1 MNSNVSYRVETKENV
16 YFAIGLVFSV
26 VFYAVVVTGL
36 IMSVDMGMEA
46 YLGVFA
52 FYAVFILL
60 LLHLLGGLLVGMIR
74 GNAVKLG
81 PEQFPDIHATVL
93 RQSQQ
98 LGLGRVPDVY
108 LLQAG
113 GVLNA
118 FATRFMGKDFI
129 VLYSDILE
137 EAYEQNR
144 ETVDFVIA
152 HELGHVKRNHLVKRK
167 VILPALL
174 IPFFSGAYSRACEY
188 TCDSIGA
195 SLSGEDGAR
204 SGLTLLAAGKRLFRR
219 VNVGRFV
226 QQNDTEAGFWYWF
239 AEKLS
244 THPHLAKRLAR
255 FPERITDGRPKAQSV
270 ASWEAPMAQAAQPE
284 EVAGADHSKYFPK
297 G

>member
-1 MNSNVSYRVETKENV
+1 
-16 YFAIGLVFSV
+16 
-26 VFYAVVVTGL
+26 
-36 IMSVDMGMEA
+36 
-46 YLGVFA
+46 
-52 FYAVFILL
+52 
-60 LLHLLGGLLVGMIR
+60 
-74 GNAVKLG
+74 
-81 PEQFPDIHATVL
+81 
-93 RQSQQ
+93 
-98 LGLGRVPDVY
+98 
-108 LLQAG
+108 
-113 GVLNA
+113 
-118 FATRFMGKDFI
+118 
-129 VLYSDILE
+129 
-137 EAYEQNR
+137 
-144 ETVDFVIA
+144 
-152 HELGHVKRNHLVKRK
+152 VKRK

-255 FPERITDGRPKAQSV
+255 FPECITDGRPKAQPV
-270 ASWEAPMAQAAQPE
+270 ASWEVPVAQAAQPE

>member
-1 MNSNVSYRVETKENV
+1 MNSKVSYRVETKENV

-46 YLGVFA
+46 YLGAFA
-52 FYAVFILL
+52 FYAVVILV
-60 LLHLLGGLLVGMIR
+60 LLHVMGGLLVGMIR

-118 FATRFMGKDFI
+118 FATRFMGTDFI

-152 HELGHVKRNHLVKRK
+152 HELGHVKRCNTPQKLDSWLRGAKLVRH
-167 VILPALL
+167 
-174 IPFFSGAYSRACEY
+174 E
-188 TCDSIGA
+188 
-195 SLSGEDGAR
+195 
-204 SGLTLLAAGKRLFRR
+204 
-219 VNVGRFV
+219 
-226 QQNDTEAGFWYWF
+226 
-239 AEKLS
+239 
-244 THPHLAKRLAR
+244 
-255 FPERITDGRPKAQSV
+255 
-270 ASWEAPMAQAAQPE
+270 
-284 EVAGADHSKYFPK
+284 
-297 G
+297 